1 MSATAPVV
9 DETDRDET
17 FRDEPAAF
25 WEADLLPPSARVAD
39 RVLSTCRAAGCA
51 PLTARRP
58 PRYTPLRQ
66 AHSPRR
72 ASR

>member
-9 DETDRDET
+9 DETD
-17 FRDEPAAF
+17 RDEPAAF

-66 AHSPRR
+66 ARSPRR
-72 ASR
+72 AGR